1 MGLNESSIPNYIK
14 RRIKLIPEDELLK
27 MGKLSYGPAESLM
40 DNVNTALNVMTNNT
54 FDTEEYFNDE
64 EVDDELFEEWWYE
77 LKDYYD
83 KKYFDKLEE
92 YFIARRDKYES
103 SFEQD
108 YHYVIRKHENRDINS
123 AGYGE
128 TFKDFYVIE
137 DKFSSSLP
145 NVDFDSVKEKLDNNP
160 DKWVVISEPKDNK
173 YGYYFS
179 LKRVSQ

>member
-1 MGLNESSIPNYIK
+1 MGLNESSIPAYIK

-27 MGKLSYGPAESLM
+27 MGKLSFNPSISVI
-40 DNVNTALNVMTNNT
+40 DNVDTALNVMTNNT
-54 FDTEEYFNDE
+54 FDNEEYYDE
-64 EVDDELFEEWWYE
+64 DMDDDFYEDLWYE
-77 LKDYYD
+77 LKHYYEL
-83 KKYFDKLEE
+83 KYTEPLEQ
-92 YFIARRDKYES
+92 YFIARRDKHES

-179 LKRVSQ
+179 LKRVNQ